1 MDEDVLVQ
9 LEKDLSGEGGEALRM
24 YFKGNPEG
32 VKAWEKSIAR
42 PIYRKDVNYLS
53 KLSELMEP
61 SVVNKFPNGQTDID
75 NIIAA
80 LVHPQTGG
88 THPFLK
94 NVADHLDDVKYL
106 VVNLNEVDGFSKV
119 VAALKNT
126 NFYAQDGVSHMLTK
140 LKTIDPSKVR
150 KLEGKILDADN
161 LDGICENCLFD
172 IEYEAGPGLI
182 KKLELKSYSQSTIN
196 NILFSTKFKNQFKAY
211 LADANNMNSFEY
223 IFNSKKVNDLNF
235 IKSKFKE
242 LFQQDNYK
250 IYDDI
255 NNVNPGLWNSLG
267 INDIGDFAFMVDNL
281 DQNLYKFIDILN

>member
-61 SVVNKFPNGQTDID
+61 SVVKKFPNGQTDID

-119 VAALKNT
+119 VAALKT
-126 NFYAQDGVSHMLTK
+126 
-140 LKTIDPSKVR
+140 P
-150 KLEGKILDADN
+150 
-161 LDGICENCLFD
+161 
-172 IEYEAGPGLI
+172 
-182 KKLELKSYSQSTIN
+182 
-196 NILFSTKFKNQFKAY
+196 
-211 LADANNMNSFEY
+211 
-223 IFNSKKVNDLNF
+223 IFM
-235 IKSKFKE
+235 
-242 LFQQDNYK
+242 
-250 IYDDI
+250 
-255 NNVNPGLWNSLG
+255 PRMG
-267 INDIGDFAFMVDNL
+267 
-281 DQNLYKFIDILN
+281 

>member
-1 MDEDVLVQ
+1 
-9 LEKDLSGEGGEALRM
+9 
-24 YFKGNPEG
+24 
-32 VKAWEKSIAR
+32 
-42 PIYRKDVNYLS
+42 
-53 KLSELMEP
+53 
-61 SVVNKFPNGQTDID
+61 
-75 NIIAA
+75 
-80 LVHPQTGG
+80 
-88 THPFLK
+88 
-94 NVADHLDDVKYL
+94 
-106 VVNLNEVDGFSKV
+106 
-119 VAALKNT
+119 
-126 NFYAQDGVSHMLTK
+126 MLTK

-150 KLEGKILDADN
+150 RLEGKILDADN

-211 LADANNMNSFEY
+211 LANANNMNSFEY